1 MQDKQSRTNTKYGA
15 QCTNFWWE
23 VEVFVENGQCLDLD
37 AFSVDKGGQSIRKE
51 TWRNWEMEKTCQL
64 SLWSE
69 KYSHHQYLSK
79 LWNDP
84 IRQKRGQTL
93 YQLLF
98 GLPKFQFRL
107 VYNWRLNLKSKCS
120 NFVQNLQ
127 FSPVLSIRVSK
138 YLSCACCRTTSH
150 AHYITETGP
159 LIDPETTARSNIF
172 PVFKWVSESLPSI
185 KIQWQG
191 KGVPGSHELRPGHV
205 FRLD

>member
-1 MQDKQSRTNTKYGA
+1 MCKTSKAGQIQSMVHNALTSDERSRFLWRT
-15 QCTNFWWE
+15 
-23 VEVFVENGQCLDLD
+23 D
-37 AFSVDKGGQSIRKE
+37 SVWIWTLLVLIREARRE

-159 LIDPETTARSNIF
+159 LIDPETTARSNTF
-172 PVFKWVSESLPSI
+172 PVSNWVSESLPRI